1 MMAGMVALVTGFCA
15 LLGLLFGSFG
25 NVVIHRVPAGESVV
39 SPPSACPGCGT
50 PISPR
55 DNIPVLSWL
64 LLRGR
69 CRRCGEPIS
78 ARYPLVELSGAVM
91 FGAVGW
97 WLAAMD
103 PPDWWALPGMLL
115 FAWMLLVV
123 TAIDLATKR
132 IPNALTYPLTPALL
146 VLLVGAAL
154 LNGEP
159 GVALRVVLGG
169 LAAFGFLL
177 LLALINPRGM
187 GMGDVKFAAFL
198 GMGLGYVGWWPL
210 VVGIF
215 GAFLGGS
222 LVSVLLIATKVRS
235 RKDLI
240 PFGPYLAAGAFLAL
254 FVGQAIA
261 DAYLRSTGLA

>member
-1 MMAGMVALVTGFCA
+1 MVALVTGFCA

-25 NVVIHRVPAGESVV
+25 NVVIHRVPEGRSVA
-39 SPPSACPGCGT
+39 SPPSACPGCDT
-50 PISPR
+50 PIAPY

-69 CRRCGEPIS
+69 CRHCGEPIS
-78 ARYPLVELSGAVM
+78 PRYPLVEVAGGVM

-97 WLAAMD
+97 WLASMD

-123 TAIDLATKR
+123 TAIDLDTKR

-154 LNGEP
+154 LDGD
-159 GVALRVVLGG
+159 GATALRVVLGG
-169 LAAFGFLL
+169 VAAFGFLL

-198 GMGLGYVGWWPL
+198 GMGLGYVGWGAL
-210 VVGIF
+210 IIGIF

-222 LVSVLLIATKVRS
+222 VVSVLLIATGVRT

-261 DAYLRSTGLA
+261 DAYLRTAGFA